1 MTELALQGRPKRGA
15 RFGSTDAGLRPKGLA
30 GADQRG
36 EEWPING
43 PGPQWQRRTNIWREV
58 TNPWNGS
65 KRLRNR
71 TVNERA

>member
-30 GADQRG
+30 GVNQRG

-43 PGPQWQRRTNIWREV
+43 PGPQWRR
-58 TNPWNGS
+58 
-65 KRLRNR
+65 
-71 TVNERA
+71 